1 MPKEN
6 KKKVATKSKH
16 SIKSSIN
23 SEFSESDNNFS
34 DSDNNKNNSNV
45 LSSKN
50 VSSSN
55 AVVSSSDDKSNS
67 KLKKNEKSD
76 NTIKDIKTKAKEDF
90 IQNDFFEKIIKYV
103 KTDNLIR
110 NETKDFREKMKTLK
124 EQKEDL
130 EKFILRFLELQE
142 ENVININGSGKLTK
156 YESVRKKGI
165 NKDIIEQAISDQLK
179 KEKLFTDEKK
189 IKELVEATYK
199 IMEDKR
205 EKTVKTVLKRTF
217 IREKKPKSKK
227 ETKPNGNEI
236 VGNEIVNDE
245 KLQKIKKKKNN

>member
-34 DSDNNKNNSNV
+34 DSDNNKNNSNI
-45 LSSKN
+45 
-50 VSSSN
+50 SSSD
-55 AVVSSSDDKSNS
+55 AVVSSSDDKSNNKS
-67 KLKKNEKSD
+67 KKNEKSD
-76 NTIKDIKTKAKEDF
+76 NTEKDIKTKAKEDF

-227 ETKPNGNEI
+227 ETKPNDNEI